1 MTFLFITFSK
11 NTNTMES
18 ENHAELNRIFIWVNR
33 RSLGTI
39 FLKCLSHIPDSQIV
53 SGIFASC
60 FYDGKDPT
68 SEIPQST
75 KDKRNRE
82 TSTHDF
88 SDFPYVYDGSTCTY
102 SWAKSQLEGDYP
114 STKILICKDLPSF
127 LSGKHEFIPE
137 GFRHTFLIRHP
148 YRMFQSLK
156 TSSLS
161 SYFPTSNLYEII
173 NTYYKKQFEL
183 KEQYHVLKYLQDHP
197 QLADPN
203 PVVIDADDLQNHPA
217 SILSQYCEAVGLPFT
232 DDLLRWKPGTD
243 VVKNGR
249 YHGKW
254 LLQVYMGEM
263 GRDSIKRQWRVRSSW
278 QQRNYQSDLNL
289 VLTHYNVPIRR
300 CRTMRSCTVC
310 AQFYLE

>member
-1 MTFLFITFSK
+1 
-11 NTNTMES
+11 MES

-60 FYDGKDPT
+60 FYDGKD
-68 SEIPQST
+68 
-75 KDKRNRE
+75 RE
-82 TSTHDF
+82 ASTHDF

-114 STKILICKDLPSF
+114 GTKTLICKDLPSF
-127 LSGKHEFIPE
+127 LSGKHDFIPE

-156 TSSLS
+156 KSSIS

-173 NTYYKKQFEL
+173 DTYYKKQFEL
-183 KEQYHVLKYLQDHP
+183 KEQFHVLKYLQDHP

-217 SILSQYCEAVGLPFT
+217 SILSQYCEAIGLPFT
-232 DDLLRWKPGTD
+232 EDLLRWKPGTD
-243 VVKNGR
+243 VVK
-249 YHGKW
+249 KW
-254 LLQVYMGEM
+254 KISRQMVTAGLYGGDGSGFYKAAMESSQFLATKKLPERSELSIDALQCADMAMPYYEKLYGM
-263 GRDSIKRQWRVRSSW
+263 RTIK
-278 QQRNYQSDLNL
+278 
-289 VLTHYNVPIRR
+289 P
-300 CRTMRSCTVC
+300 
-310 AQFYLE
+310 